1 MAKGDYFSKMA
12 KGDYFTLA
20 KWQRDATWLNKRKGE
35 STLNLDVKICFSIS
49 DKLANKIGRERGNV
63 LYSFLLAAMKP

>member
-1 MAKGDYFSKMA
+1 MA

-20 KWQRDATWLNKRKGE
+20 KWQRDATWLNKRKRE

-49 DKLANKIGRERGNV
+49 DKLA
-63 LYSFLLAAMKP
+63 AMKP